1 MIDVESQVYAAV
13 SKAVKKKFPKAF
25 TSGEYTDTPA
35 KFPAVTVTESD
46 NTVLKRLRTNDQLE
60 NAVSV
65 MYEVNIYTNTVGYKK
80 LEAKEIL
87 SVVDD
92 EMEGSGFTRT
102 YCSPIANIQDA
113 TIYRIVA
120 RYEGV
125 VDRDHWVY
133 TG

>member
-1 MIDVESQVYAAV
+1 MIDVESIVYSNV
-13 SKAVKKKFPKAF
+13 SKAVKEKFPKAF

-35 KFPAVTVTESD
+35 KFPAVTITESD
-46 NTVLKRLRTNDQLE
+46 NTVLKRLRTNDRLE

-80 LEAKEIL
+80 LDAKKIL
-87 SVVDD
+87 SVVDA
-92 EMEGSGFTRT
+92 EMEEMGFTRT

-120 RYEGV
+120 RYDGV